1 MIYSRL
7 LLILI
12 LFYNLPSFCQ
22 VKNDRWLQQLLESK
36 GSTLLHHVLSHPD
49 SFQYQVPYTQLN
61 REKRNKPHFRNY
73 YVNVDRERYFN
84 PASTVKLPTALAAL
98 EKINK
103 LRQQGI
109 DRNTAMLTDSSYPG
123 QTSVLKDTSSANGLP
138 SVAQYI
144 KKIFLVSDNDAYN
157 RLYEFVGQ
165 EQLNTTLQKKGYK
178 DVDITR
184 RFVPMN
190 EEE

>member
-7 LLILI
+7 FPLLIL
-12 LFYNLPSFCQ
+12 FFCIPAFGQ

-49 SFQYQVPYTQLN
+49 SFQYQVIYTQIN
-61 REKRNKPHFRNY
+61 RDKLNKPHFRNY

-103 LRQQGI
+103 LQKQGI
-109 DRNTAMLTDSSYPG
+109 DRNTTMLTDSSYVG
-123 QTSVLKDTSSANGLP
+123 ETSIATDSS
-138 SVAQYI
+138 S
-144 KKIFLVSDNDAYN
+144 
-157 RLYEFVGQ
+157 
-165 EQLNTTLQKKGYK
+165 
-178 DVDITR
+178 
-184 RFVPMN
+184 
-190 EEE
+190 